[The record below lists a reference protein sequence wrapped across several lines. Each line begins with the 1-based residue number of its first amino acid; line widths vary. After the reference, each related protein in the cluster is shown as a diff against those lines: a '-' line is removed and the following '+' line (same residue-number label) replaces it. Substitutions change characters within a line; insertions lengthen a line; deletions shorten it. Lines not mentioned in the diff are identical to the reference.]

1 MDQMTW
7 YLIAIGLETIALI
20 ILLVRQAYHK
30 VAIQE
35 LMNRTMMIAEAFN
48 HLAKDLK
55 EVKERE
61 REDSNA

>member
-7 YLIAIGLETIALI
+7 YLIAIGLETVALL

-35 LMNRTMMIAEAFN
+35 LMDRTMMIAEAFN
-48 HLAKDLK
+48 HLHK
-55 EVKERE
+55 EVKEVKEQERE
-61 REDSNA
+61 RSDA